1 MLVPVLDFHQVKW
14 TQGLAESTIL
24 DKEGEGDV
32 GILNLVREWALEGA
46 LEYYGEEERQRGQ
59 MLCGTT
65 KVDQLSQVD
74 TATRD
79 K

>member
-1 MLVPVLDFHQVKW
+1 M
-14 TQGLAESTIL
+14 
-24 DKEGEGDV
+24 

-59 MLCGTT
+59 TLCGTT

>member
-1 MLVPVLDFHQVKW
+1 MLVLVLDFHQVKW
-14 TQGLAESTIL
+14 THRLAESTIL

-46 LEYYGEEERQRGQ
+46 LEYHGEEERKRGQ

-65 KVDQLSQVD
+65 KVDQLTQVD
-74 TATRD
+74 TATGD

>member
-1 MLVPVLDFHQVKW
+1 M
-14 TQGLAESTIL
+14 
-24 DKEGEGDV
+24 

-46 LEYYGEEERQRGQ
+46 LEYHGEEERKRGQ

-65 KVDQLSQVD
+65 KVDQLTQVD
-74 TATRD
+74 TATGD